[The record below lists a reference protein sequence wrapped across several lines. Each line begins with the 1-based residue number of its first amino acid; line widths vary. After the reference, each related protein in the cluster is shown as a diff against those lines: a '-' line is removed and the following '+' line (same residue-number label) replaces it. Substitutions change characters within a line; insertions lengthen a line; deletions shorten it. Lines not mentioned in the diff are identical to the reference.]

1 MRLKDKYAQ
10 QNDDLYVEDG
20 TVDSIDSPARESV
33 SVRVWGRLEFQF
45 KLGLESELK
54 KAEGCWVDSNTEW
67 IG

>member
-33 SVRVWGRLEFQF
+33 SVRV
-45 KLGLESELK
+45 
-54 KAEGCWVDSNTEW
+54 
-67 IG
+67 